1 MAKSPLITV
10 GRSLPRQVWGLV
22 RDVGSPR
29 HAAGR
34 PFVAGALTLGVFGWR
49 HGWARRTS
57 LVAAGTLALF
67 FRAPKRVPPTSVGAV
82 VAPADGVVVGVDEA
96 VPPAELN
103 LGDDPLPRVSIA
115 VSVLDPYV
123 HRAPVAGIVAVV
135 AHEEDGPT
143 AVRIE
148 TPDGAAIG
156 LVQTAGPVAGHIVCD
171 VAVGDEVAIGQTYG
185 LVRFGSHVDAYLP
198 AGSQTGLSVGQRTV
212 GGETI
217 LTVLA

>member
-1 MAKSPLITV
+1 MAKSPVITV
-10 GRSLPRQVWGLV
+10 GRSLPQQVWGLV
-22 RDVGSPR
+22 KDVVPPM

-82 VAPADGVVVGVDEA
+82 VAPADGVVAIVDEA
-96 VPPAELN
+96 VPPVGLN

-115 VSVLDPYV
+115 ASVLDPYV
-123 HRAPVAGIVAVV
+123 HRAPVAGSVVGVAR
-135 AHEEDGPT
+135 EEDGPT

-156 LVQTAGPVAGHIVCD
+156 LVQTAGPVAGPIVCD
-171 VAVGDEVAIGQTYG
+171 VAVGDDVAIGQTYG
-185 LVRFGSHVDAYLP
+185 LVRFGSRIDTYLP
-198 AGSQTGLSVGQRTV
+198 AGSQIGLGVGQRTV

>member
-1 MAKSPLITV
+1 MAKSPVITV
-10 GRSLPRQVWGLV
+10 GRSLPQHVWGLV
-22 RDVGSPR
+22 RDAVPPM

-49 HGWARRTS
+49 YGWARRTS

-67 FRAPKRVPPTSVGAV
+67 FRAPRRVPPTSVGAV
-82 VAPADGVVVGVDEA
+82 VAPADGVVAIVDES
-96 VPPAELN
+96 VPPAELD
-103 LGDDPLPRVSIA
+103 LGDDPLPRVRIA
-115 VSVLDPYV
+115 VSVIDPYV
-123 HRAPVAGIVAVV
+123 HRAPAAGRVAEV
-135 AHEEDGPT
+135 AHQEDGPSV
-143 AVRIE
+143 VRIE
-148 TPDGAAIG
+148 RPDGVAIG

-198 AGSQTGLSVGQRTV
+198 TGSQIGLSVGQRTV

>member
-1 MAKSPLITV
+1 MPATGARWTYGSSTDTAMLTR
-10 GRSLPRQVWGLV
+10 GSGS
-22 RDVGSPR
+22 SPR
-29 HAAGR
+29 LSSTGGTASSTF
-34 PFVAGALTLGVFGWR
+34 PTTPSAGATT
-49 HGWARRTS
+49 A
-57 LVAAGTLALF
+57 
-67 FRAPKRVPPTSVGAV
+67 PTSVGAV
-82 VAPADGVVVGVDEA
+82 VAPADGVVGRGDEA
-96 VPPAELN
+96 VPPAELD
-103 LGDDPLPRVSIA
+103 LGDAPLPRVSIA

-135 AHEEDGPT
+135 ADEEDGPT

-185 LVRFGSHVDAYLP
+185 LVRFGSLVDAYLP
-198 AGSQTGLSVGQRTV
+198 AGSQIGLSVGQRTV